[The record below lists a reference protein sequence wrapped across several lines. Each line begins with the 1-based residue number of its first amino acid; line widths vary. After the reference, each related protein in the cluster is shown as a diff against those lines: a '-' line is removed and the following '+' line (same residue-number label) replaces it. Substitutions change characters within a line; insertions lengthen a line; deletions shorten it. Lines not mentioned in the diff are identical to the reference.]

1 MSDHLFKIARENSFH
16 NFYNIHV
23 NEFQLS
29 ALNFPYCKNNAEIFH
44 CQEDRLKQN
53 QPRALITMPHYKM
66 QHRIL
71 YLFSKIPN
79 RNSIRCDQTSIL
91 SI

>member
-1 MSDHLFKIARENSFH
+1 MGDHLFKIARENSFH

-29 ALNFPYCKNNAEIFH
+29 ALNFPYCKNNAEMFH

-53 QPRALITMPHYKM
+53 LPRPLITLPHYKM

-71 YLFSKIPN
+71 YLFQKYQSE
-79 RNSIRCDQTSIL
+79 IRFAVIKTSIL
-91 SI
+91 SV

>member
-29 ALNFPYCKNNAEIFH
+29 ALNFPYCKNNAEMFH

-53 QPRALITMPHYKM
+53 LPRRITKCNTEFYTFFKNTN
-66 QHRIL
+66 QKFDSL
-71 YLFSKIPN
+71 
-79 RNSIRCDQTSIL
+79 
-91 SI
+91 